1 MTLLNKIII
10 WQLENFLNE
19 KHWEFS
25 LECGYESFLEKANNE
40 VTLIGKKNPSI
51 KYTPIPI
58 KKDFYGYI
66 ENDELILELTKEKS
80 RLNFLKITYFY
91 FSGKIYAK
99 ENILKG
105 SFHMQNH
112 FRFMDLFFLNA
123 FFIQS
128 ISYILYL
135 LYKFLLT
142 GSLITNFDFYLIE
155 IGFFIL
161 LVIITIESKIHR
173 FYSRHEE
180 EQIYKLLVYLT
191 GFVE

>member
-25 LECGYESFLEKANNE
+25 LACGYESFLEKVNNE
-40 VTLIGKKNPSI
+40 VTLICKKNPSI
-51 KYTPIPI
+51 KSTPISI

-66 ENDELILELTKEKS
+66 ENDALILELTKEKS
-80 RLNFLKITYFY
+80 RLNFLKTTYFY

-105 SFHMQNH
+105 SFHMHNH

-142 GSLITNFDFYLIE
+142 GSLVTNFDFYLIE
-155 IGFFIL
+155 IGVFFL
-161 LVIITIESKIHR
+161 LIIITIESKIHR
-173 FYSRHEE
+173 FYSKHEE
-180 EQIYKLLVYLT
+180 EQIYKLLVHLT
-191 GFVE
+191 GLC